1 MKNSGKFAE
10 KPEGLDPRY
19 DQVFE
24 AAKTNRV
31 PGEERLQYLRAMLSD
46 YDKKDISEAYYEAG
60 HEDGYEQ
67 GIVEGVEKGKAET
80 ARAMLADGMSPALV
94 SKYTGL
100 SEEEISQIG
109 ESIQA
114 GIPYRTER

>member
-1 MKNSGKFAE
+1 
-10 KPEGLDPRY
+10 LDPRY

-67 GIVEGVEKGKAET
+67 GIVEGVEKGKAEGKAET
-80 ARAMLADGMSPALV
+80 ARAMLADGVSPALV

-100 SEEEISQIG
+100 PMTVISHLG
-109 ESIQA
+109 K
-114 GIPYRTER
+114 PK